1 MHRVEFQDQ
10 PGLISQ
16 ATSMGSFGQVSSSTH
31 SRNTPTKY
39 LRSPFPKVPGRH
51 NRPRRSRARLRIRVI
66 QVSRQVRADRA
77 GCDRQAVSHGN
88 IYPLACGADTGRRAR
103 LYGELE
109 DRILSWGAC
118 G

>member
-1 MHRVEFQDQ
+1 MNRVEFQDQ

-16 ATSMGSFGQVSSSTH
+16 ATSMGSFGQVSTFPH
-31 SRNTPTKY
+31 SRNTSTKY

-51 NRPRRSRARLRIRVI
+51 NRPGHSRAGLRIRVI
-66 QVSRQVRADRA
+66 QVSHQVRAHHTS
-77 GCDRQAVSHGN
+77 CDRQAVSHGN

-103 LYGELE
+103 LYGEFE

>member
-16 ATSMGSFGQVSSSTH
+16 ATSMGSFGQVSTSTY
-31 SRNTPTKY
+31 SQNTPTKY

-51 NRPRRSRARLRIRVI
+51 NRPRHSRARLRIRI
-66 QVSRQVRADRA
+66 IQVRAHRA
-77 GCDRQAVSHGN
+77 SCDRQAVSHGN
-88 IYPLACGADTGRRAR
+88 IYPLACGSDTGRRAR

>member
-1 MHRVEFQDQ
+1 
-10 PGLISQ
+10 
-16 ATSMGSFGQVSSSTH
+16 MGSFGQVSTFPH
-31 SRNTPTKY
+31 ARNTSIKY

-51 NRPRRSRARLRIRVI
+51 DRPRHSRARLRIRII
-66 QVSRQVRADRA
+66 QVSRQVRAHRA
-77 GCDRQAVSHGN
+77 SCDCQAVSHSN
-88 IYPLACGADTGRRAR
+88 IYPLACGADTGPRAR

>member
-1 MHRVEFQDQ
+1 
-10 PGLISQ
+10 
-16 ATSMGSFGQVSSSTH
+16 MGSFGQVSTSPH
-31 SRNTPTKY
+31 SRNTSTKY
-39 LRSPFPKVPGRH
+39 LHSLFPKVPGRH
-51 NRPRRSRARLRIRVI
+51 NRPRHSRARLRIRII

-88 IYPLACGADTGRRAR
+88 IYPLARGSDTGRRAR
-103 LYGELE
+103 LYGEFE